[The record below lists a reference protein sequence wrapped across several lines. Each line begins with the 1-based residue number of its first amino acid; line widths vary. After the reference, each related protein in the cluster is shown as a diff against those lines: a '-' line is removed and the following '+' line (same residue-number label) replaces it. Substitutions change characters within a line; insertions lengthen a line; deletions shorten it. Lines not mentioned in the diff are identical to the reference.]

1 MIDGLVCLVTSIDRL
16 IYERNFVRSI
26 FFAVHN
32 SYDESDIFDL
42 KYCIVIS
49 HIHFLLVDLLVL
61 RN

>member
-1 MIDGLVCLVTSIDRL
+1 MIDGLVCVVTSIDRL
-16 IYERNFVRSI
+16 IYEQYFVRLI
-26 FFAVHN
+26 FFAAHN

-49 HIHFLLVDLLVL
+49 RVRFLLVDLLVL